1 MIHLRAIKYQIKET
15 MPDGYPFCLDMI
27 KSFSELS
34 FTSPVTFL
42 VGENGS
48 GKSTL
53 LESIA
58 IASNA
63 ITVGSIHTGQD
74 SSLESIRNFS
84 KYLKLIWNQNTH
96 KGFFLRAEDFFGY
109 TRKLA
114 ETKESIQK
122 EIHSIQS
129 QYEKRSSYAK
139 ALAESPHKRDL
150 YELEQR
156 YGNQIEAAS
165 HGESFLR
172 FFQARFVPDGLYLL
186 DEPEAA
192 LSPISQ
198 LAFISILKD
207 MVSKNAQ
214 FIIATH
220 APILMA
226 FPGAVILNFD
236 ENPIKPIS
244 FQDVKHVEIMKSFL
258 ENPQNFLRYL

>member
-1 MIHLRAIKYQIKET
+1 MIHLRSIKYQIKES
-15 MPDGYPFCLDMI
+15 MPEGYPFCLDVI
-27 KSFSELS
+27 KNFSELT
-34 FTSPVTFL
+34 FINPVTFL

-58 IASNA
+58 VASNA

-74 SSLESIRNFS
+74 KSLESIRNFS

-109 TRKLA
+109 TRRLA
-114 ETKESIQK
+114 ETKENIQK
-122 EIHSIQS
+122 EIHAIQS
-129 QYEKRSSYAK
+129 QYEKRSAYAK
-139 ALAESPHKRDL
+139 ELAESPHKRDL

-156 YGNQIEAAS
+156 YGNQIEEAS

-172 FFQARFVPDGLYLL
+172 FFQARFIPNGLYLL

-198 LAFISILKD
+198 LAFIAILKE
-207 MVSKNAQ
+207 MVSKDAQ

-236 ENPIKPIS
+236 ENPIKPVS
-244 FQDVKHVEIMKSFL
+244 FHDVKHVEIMKAFLDNPQSFL
-258 ENPQNFLRYL
+258 RHL

>member
-1 MIHLRAIKYQIKET
+1 MIHLRSIKIQKIEN
-15 MPDGYPFCLDMI
+15 PADVYPFHLDVI
-27 KSFSELS
+27 KNLEDLS
-34 FTSPVTFL
+34 FKSPVTFF

-58 IASNA
+58 VASNA
-63 ITVGSIHTGQD
+63 ITVGSIHIEQD
-74 SSLESIRNFS
+74 RSLESIRNFS
-84 KYLKLIWNQNTH
+84 KHLKLIWNQNTH

-109 TRKLA
+109 TRQLA

-122 EIHSIQS
+122 DIQNVQS
-129 QYEKRSSYAK
+129 PYEKRPRYAK
-139 ALAESPHKRDL
+139 DLALSPHKRDL

-156 YGNQIEAAS
+156 YGNQIEEAS

-172 FFQARFVPDGLYLL
+172 FFQTRFIPNGLYLL

-198 LAFISILKD
+198 LAFITILKE
-207 MVSKNAQ
+207 MVNKNAQ

-226 FPGAVILNFD
+226 YPDATILDFD
-236 ENPIKPIS
+236 SHPLKSIS
-244 FQDVKHVEIMKSFL
+244 FDNVKHVEITKAFL
-258 ENPQNFLRYL
+258 ENPNSFLRHL